1 MSSTAPRSGGP
12 LDDDELERALSA
24 GLSRAVDGGV
34 DTAAL
39 VRGAHAGARRIQRR
53 RTAVRGTVAALC
65 VVAVVPFGVSAL
77 GGGGLSMA
85 TSDTAAGGAAAPEAV
100 SGSAAASGEGEL
112 AGGSDG
118 PVSAPGPVET
128 SVRAATGSTKVAD
141 GTDPVQGEQ
150 FSAATGLRR
159 SGGQVVVGDP
169 DLLAAGDLGLAPVSV
184 ADDSA
189 GAASTSTTVVRLCG
203 SGTPG
208 EVLARGGRTVTWA
221 GPQVGDGAWTVA
233 TSVRVFAADGAAQQ
247 LAYLERNVG
256 PCAQSPGVS
265 RAGVD
270 GLPGDDVLVAVLP
283 ESTDGAVTVVGA
295 VRRGKVTAGVEVVVP
310 LGAAATSEAR
320 RAAGVARVRTLLTTA
335 YERLENLSA
344 EAQKDQ
350 TLR

>member
-1 MSSTAPRSGGP
+1 MSGTAPRGGP
-12 LDDDELERALSA
+12 LGDDELERALSA

-77 GGGGLSMA
+77 GGGGLSVTA
-85 TSDTAAGGAAAPEAV
+85 SDSAAGGAAAPEAY
-100 SGSAAASGEGEL
+100 SGAATSASGES
-112 AGGSDG
+112 AGGADG
-118 PVSAPGPVET
+118 PASVPGPLDS
-128 SVRAATGSTKVAD
+128 SVRAATGATKDDDLA
-141 GTDPVQGEQ
+141 GAPEGEQ
-150 FSAATGLRR
+150 FSGAAGLRR
-159 SGGQVVVGDP
+159 SGGEVVVGDP
-169 DLLAAGDLGLAPVSV
+169 AMLTAGDLGLAPVSV
-184 ADDSA
+184 TDDTA

-203 SGTPG
+203 AGTPG
-208 EVLARGGRTVTWA
+208 EALARGGRTVTWA
-221 GPQVGDGAWTVA
+221 GPPVGDGAWTVA
-233 TSVRVFAADGAAQQ
+233 TSVRVFAGDGAAEQ

-283 ESTDGAVTVVGA
+283 ETTDGAVTVVGA

-320 RAAGVARVRTLLTTA
+320 RAAGVARVGTLLTTA
-335 YERLENLSA
+335 HERLAELSA
-344 EAQKDQ
+344 AADEDPA
-350 TLR
+350 LR